1 MVNQKV
7 VQNTTTC
14 IITIGGDM
22 RLKKLP
28 ILLALIVMVLVAYP
42 RQKANTSVFSTV
54 NSTQTI
60 IDDMQSSHEGVPHG
74 VPKNYNWASGPRVG
88 MGNNPQKFRAMTAW
102 GQVYEAAKGNS
113 ASNTRIQIRDIK
125 AYVLSKRDSKWYL
138 LQSSRGI
145 DGNAYRE
152 DFAGDINKPADVVYQ
167 QDGSI
172 SVKLSK
178 GYNYHFWC
186 SCDRVLIDP
195 NNISGIFT
203 TVQARLVVD
212 NPQKPDDRTQ
222 ARYLLSMGGDYW
234 LNLTAKWDN
243 GKTNADIGIGKFKYV
258 NKQWQAFNMT
268 TLSPAAILQNPP
280 PMQ

>member
-1 MVNQKV
+1 MGDRAIELV
-7 VQNTTTC
+7 VERS
-14 IITIGGDM
+14 DM
-22 RLKKLP
+22 RLKKNY
-28 ILLALIVMVLVAYP
+28 ILLALIVILWVGYSE
-42 RQKANTSVFSTV
+42 QQANTSIFRTV

-60 IDDMQSSHEGVPHG
+60 IDDMQPPHEGIPHG
-74 VPKNYNWASGPRVG
+74 VPKDYNWAFGPRVG
-88 MGNNPQKFRAMTAW
+88 MGNNPHHFRAMTAW
-102 GQVYEAAKGNS
+102 GQLYEAATGNLT
-113 ASNTRIQIRDIK
+113 SNTRIQIRDIK
-125 AYVLSKRDSKWYL
+125 AYVLSKRDRKWHL
-138 LQSSRGI
+138 LQSSRRVA
-145 DGNAYRE
+145 GNAYRE
-152 DFAGDINKPADVVYQ
+152 DFAGDINKPADVIYQ

-172 SVKLSK
+172 SVKVSK

-212 NPQKPDDRTQ
+212 NPQKPDDRAQ

-258 NKQWQAFNMT
+258 KNQWQAFNMT
-268 TLSPAAILQNPP
+268 TLSPADIRRNPP